1 MEEIYNQ
8 INIHKEKINELT
20 NRLKNS
26 NNITED
32 IIKKKRRN
40 YNIKYIN

>member
-8 INIHKEKINELT
+8 IKIHKEKINELT

-26 NNITED
+26 TNIADD
-32 IIKKKRRN
+32 II
-40 YNIKYIN
+40 INKEI